1 MHFFEISVNLTT
13 FHCTGNYS
21 ANTIAFAIFTIECSP
36 KKASTPSSNQNVPKF
51 FNLIFNFLIPCSL
64 PLLADGIN
72 ESSKKLNIQS
82 LHLIP
87 NRIKI
92 YFCTGIWQ
100 CLLKDKQ
107 LSSHAFLYL

>member
-13 FHCTGNYS
+13 FHGDGNYS
-21 ANTIAFAIFTIECSP
+21 
-36 KKASTPSSNQNVPKF
+36 ASTPSSNQNVPKF

-87 NRIKI
+87 NRSLGFISA
-92 YFCTGIWQ
+92 
-100 CLLKDKQ
+100 L
-107 LSSHAFLYL
+107 AFGNAF